1 MYVVTSP
8 SLESEGCD
16 GSGFRS
22 VQVTLG
28 HKLTRLC
35 DFGTGAIVD
44 HFLNGEEMDWRIV
57 GIFFL
62 CLEVTASLLLTFYW
76 LEQDT
81 GTV

>member
-1 MYVVTSP
+1 MYVVTCP

-44 HFLNGEEMDWRIV
+44 RSKRPGLGWD
-57 GIFFL
+57 G
-62 CLEVTASLLLTFYW
+62 S
-76 LEQDT
+76 
-81 GTV
+81 